1 MKRQRSASSFVPFA
15 AHAHRN
21 RGPANPKRRTART
34 GRSNRNRIVSVPRGK
49 LAFPQEM
56 RTTLRYVVSYDLE
69 PTSATAA
76 GKSLLA
82 NGLYDPEVSVGGHQP
97 RGFDQYTD
105 LYHKFTVRSSKL
117 SVTFSYEGY
126 LGPAGTTSTGQPN
139 QAIEDAGGDVVAVP
153 GAICLIH
160 KAVAPN
166 VTGTIENFQEKDKT
180 KWTQIVP
187 SSGPKTISTVMR
199 ASEFFGKDFL
209 VGADGYTGDDSAD
222 PANKLYYHI
231 MAGLNSNE
239 YPNQIKVRANCV
251 VEYDVVWTEPKQL
264 AAS

>member
-1 MKRQRSASSFVPFA
+1 MPTSRKRQR
-15 AHAHRN
+15 
-21 RGPANPKRRTART
+21 TAR
-34 GRSNRNRIVSVPRGK
+34 GRGQLRPRRLTYPRKSRPRRNASVAVPRGK

-56 RTTLRYVVSYDLE
+56 KTTLRYVESFDLE

-76 GKSLLA
+76 GISLLA
-82 NGLYDPEVSVGGHQP
+82 NGLFDPEVSIGGHQP
-97 RGFDQYTD
+97 RGFDQYTE

-126 LGPAGTTSTGQPN
+126 LGPAGTTATGQPN
-139 QAIEDAGGDVVAVP
+139 QEVEDAGGDVPAVP

-187 SSGPKTISTVMR
+187 SSGPKTISTRMR

-209 VGADGYTGDDSAD
+209 VGADGYTGDATAD
-222 PANKLYYHI
+222 PSNKLYYHI